1 MRKASERPL
10 LSLIEA
16 DDVNDMPVTA
26 PVVITGDAS
35 DRDENISLTLRAAL
49 KTAGKAVGGKT
60 ELARMLG
67 INRQAL
73 YQWRKIPAER
83 VVEIERLTGMRRE
96 ELRPDLYLRQT
107 LAAAIAMVKA
117 AGYRIHKAKYA
128 PRRKDRVGPTFV
140 AKFVDGEVVRMSTC
154 CSPDDLDWERGERLA
169 QAAWEWRWRM
179 HKRAQVGQLV
189 TLWAP
194 TPPAIIATHFE
205 QDGTVLARRLDS
217 GGVS

>member
-1 MRKASERPL
+1 MMKLRIQPIQGGCIMRKASERPL

-83 VVEIERLTGMRRE
+83 VVEIERLTGMR
-96 ELRPDLYLRQT
+96 
-107 LAAAIAMVKA
+107 
-117 AGYRIHKAKYA
+117 
-128 PRRKDRVGPTFV
+128 
-140 AKFVDGEVVRMSTC
+140 
-154 CSPDDLDWERGERLA
+154 
-169 QAAWEWRWRM
+169 
-179 HKRAQVGQLV
+179 
-189 TLWAP
+189 
-194 TPPAIIATHFE
+194 
-205 QDGTVLARRLDS
+205 
-217 GGVS
+217 